1 MSSDTESMETDEI
14 CNFVIQW
21 SQLQDLFDQD
31 EDLDDTLIPLD
42 MLESNQNRDLPPI
55 HTLNP
60 SQGQE
65 TATDITPQDQIDVTA
80 SVSEPNHENISENMD
95 VVQNV
100 NHEQADNVQ
109 IPPEFDEFFRMSES
123 EMHEFINGQKNKN
136 TLQKTVR
143 YVAMVTKFLKIK
155 NETRELHKIE
165 PTELDP
171 LLANF
176 VLTVRKKDGGEYEPN
191 SLRSIISSVDRK
203 LKRMKYGFTILGEG
217 SKSNDAFNLTR
228 DAISAKQKVLKKQG
242 KGNKPKKSQPLTDDE
257 INMLYQK
264 KLLGESTPESLL
276 NTDWF
281 NNTVHFGLR
290 GAHEHYNL
298 RYTWIP

>member
-1 MSSDTESMETDEI
+1 MKLTWALP
-14 CNFVIQW
+14 C
-21 SQLQDLFDQD
+21 
-31 EDLDDTLIPLD
+31 
-42 MLESNQNRDLPPI
+42 ESNQNRDLPRV

-60 SQGQE
+60 SRGQE
-65 TATDITPQDQIDVTA
+65 TATDTRVTAPQDEIDVIA

-100 NHEQADNVQ
+100 NHEQADTIQ
-109 IPPEFDEFFRMSES
+109 IPPEFDNEFFWMSES
-123 EMHEFINGQKNKN
+123 EIQEFINGQQNKN

-143 YVAMVTKFLKIK
+143 DVAMATKFLKLK

-203 LKRMKYGFTILGEG
+203 RKRMKYGFTILGEG
-217 SKSNDAFNLTR
+217 AKNNDVFNLTR

-257 INMLYQK
+257 EESIFVPKFYALYATYYI
-264 KLLGESTPESLL
+264 L
-276 NTDWF
+276 TDTHILIYNVYKPNVF
-281 NNTVHFGLR
+281 MDGFVNVIHFS
-290 GAHEHYNL
+290 
-298 RYTWIP
+298 

>member
-1 MSSDTESMETDEI
+1 M
-14 CNFVIQW
+14 
-21 SQLQDLFDQD
+21 
-31 EDLDDTLIPLD
+31 
-42 MLESNQNRDLPPI
+42 
-55 HTLNP
+55 
-60 SQGQE
+60 
-65 TATDITPQDQIDVTA
+65 A
-80 SVSEPNHENISENMD
+80 
-95 VVQNV
+95 
-100 NHEQADNVQ
+100 
-109 IPPEFDEFFRMSES
+109 
-123 EMHEFINGQKNKN
+123 
-136 TLQKTVR
+136 
-143 YVAMVTKFLKIK
+143 TKFLKLK

-165 PTELDP
+165 PIELDP

-217 SKSNDAFNLTR
+217 AKNNDVFNLTR

-276 NTDWF
+276 NTVWF
-281 NNTVHFGLR
+281 NNTVHFGLYR
-290 GAHEHYNL
+290 KIGLGQEF
-298 RYTWIP
+298 R